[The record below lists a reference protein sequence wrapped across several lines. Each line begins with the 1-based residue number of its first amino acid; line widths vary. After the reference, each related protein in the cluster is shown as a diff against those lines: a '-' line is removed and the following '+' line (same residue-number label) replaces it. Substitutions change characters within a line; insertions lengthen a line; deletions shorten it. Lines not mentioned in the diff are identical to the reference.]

1 MTVVVEEAERM
12 VRTLF
17 RKIWDE
23 HVVADLGDGFALLH
37 VDRHV
42 VHDLGGRALVNVNKR
57 GLRIRNPELTFATAD
72 HTVSTA
78 IRAPGESIE
87 NDFICN
93 LRENSEKHGFRFF
106 DPHSREHGIVHV
118 IVPELG
124 IALPGMTLACGD
136 SHSCTIGAL
145 GVVSWGVGQS
155 EIVHILATQT
165 SVQRLPKTMRIRME
179 GRAPAW
185 VTPKDIILHVIGR
198 VGASGGVGHAVEFAG
213 SLVRDM
219 PMDGRFTLCNM
230 AVELGARFGMIAPD
244 DTTLDY
250 VAGRPGAPKGADW
263 DRAVERWRA
272 LGSDDDAR
280 FDRELLLDVTD
291 LEPHITWG
299 TSPEHVIPIT
309 GTVPHPASVQDP
321 LQRAALQGALEY
333 ARLEPGARVEDTP
346 VDWVFIGSCTNSRI
360 SDLRLA
366 ATLAAGRK
374 VAAGVT
380 AWVVPGSNQVKEQA
394 EAEGLDR
401 IFRDAGFEW
410 RNSGCSMCGGT
421 GNAMRERVGSGQRC
435 VSTSNRNFIGRQGP
449 GSHTMLAS
457 PPMAVAAAVTGR
469 VTDVR
474 KLVGR

>member
-1 MTVVVEEAERM
+1 MG
-12 VRTLF
+12 RTLF

-42 VHDLGGRALVNVNKR
+42 VHDLGGRALVSINNR
-57 GLRIRNPELTFATAD
+57 GLKIRNPELTFATAD

-78 IRAPGESIE
+78 IREPGESAE
-87 NDFICN
+87 NDFIRN
-93 LRENSEKHGFRFF
+93 LRENSERHGFRFF
-106 DPHSREHGIVHV
+106 DPHAREHGIVHV

-155 EIVHILATQT
+155 EVVHILATQT
-165 SVQRLPKTMRIRME
+165 SVQRLPKTMRIRIE
-179 GRAPAW
+179 GEAPGW
-185 VTPKDIILHVIGR
+185 ITPKDIVLHLIGR

-213 SLVRDM
+213 SVVRNM
-219 PMDGRFTLCNM
+219 PMEGRFTLCNM
-230 AVELGARFGMIAPD
+230 AVEFGARFGMIAPD
-244 DTTLDY
+244 ETTLGY
-250 VAGRPGAPKGADW
+250 VSGRSGAPKGAEW
-263 DRAVERWRA
+263 DRAAERWRA
-272 LGSDDDAR
+272 LHSDDDAEY
-280 FDRELLLDVTD
+280 DREILIDITD
-291 LEPHITWG
+291 LQPQITWG
-299 TSPEHVIPIT
+299 TSPEHVIAVT
-309 GTVPHPASVQDP
+309 GTVPDPASVQDP
-321 LQRAALQGALEY
+321 LQRATLQAALDY
-333 ARLEPGARVEDTP
+333 TRLEPGARLENMP

-366 ATLAAGRK
+366 AGFAAGRK

-401 IFRDAGFEW
+401 VFKDAGFQW

-421 GNAMRERVGSGQRC
+421 GNSMRERVGSGQRC
-435 VSTSNRNFIGRQGP
+435 ISTSNRNFVGRQGP

-457 PPMAVAAAVTGR
+457 PPMAVAAAITGR
-469 VTDVR
+469 VTDIR
-474 KLVGR
+474 KFSGH

>member
-1 MTVVVEEAERM
+1 MGRA
-12 VRTLF
+12 LF

-42 VHDLGGRALVNVNKR
+42 LHDLGGRALVGINKH
-57 GLRIRNPELTFATAD
+57 GLKIRNPELTFATAD

-78 IRAPGESIE
+78 IRAAGESAE
-87 NDFICN
+87 NDFIRN
-93 LRENSEKHGFRFF
+93 LRENAEQHGFRFF

-118 IVPELG
+118 IVPDLG

-136 SHSCTIGAL
+136 SHTCTIGAL

-165 SVQRLPKTMRIRME
+165 SVQRLPKTMRIRIE
-179 GRAPAW
+179 GQVPAW
-185 VTPKDIILHVIGR
+185 ITPKDIILQLIGR

-213 SLVRDM
+213 SVVRDM
-219 PMDGRFTLCNM
+219 PMEGRFTLCNM
-230 AVELGARFGMIAPD
+230 AVEFGARFGMIAPD
-244 DTTLDY
+244 ETTLAY
-250 VAGRPGAPKGADW
+250 VSGRPGAPKGADW
-263 DRAVERWRA
+263 ARAAERWRA
-272 LGSDDDAR
+272 LRSDDDAP
-280 FDRELLLDVTD
+280 FDRDILMDVTE
-291 LEPHITWG
+291 LQPQITWG
-299 TSPEHVIPIT
+299 TSPEHVIPVT
-309 GTVPHPASVQDP
+309 GRVPDPASVHDP
-321 LQRAALQGALEY
+321 FERATLAAALDY
-333 ARLEPGARVEDTP
+333 ARLTPGARLEKMP

-366 ATLAAGRK
+366 AKFAAGRK
-374 VAAGVT
+374 VAPGVT

-401 IFRDAGFEW
+401 VFKDAGFDW

-421 GNAMRERVGSGQRC
+421 GNAMRERVGNGQRC
-435 VSTSNRNFIGRQGP
+435 VSTSNRNFVGRQGP

-457 PPMAVAAAVTGR
+457 PPMAVAAAVTGC

-474 KLVGR
+474 KLAGP

>member
-1 MTVVVEEAERM
+1 MG
-12 VRTLF
+12 RTLF

-42 VHDLGGRALVNVNKR
+42 VHDLGGRALVSINKR
-57 GLRIRNPELTFATAD
+57 GLKIRNPELTFATAD

-78 IRAPGESIE
+78 HRAPGESAE
-87 NDFICN
+87 NDFIRN
-93 LRENSEKHGFRFF
+93 LRENAEQHGFRFF

-165 SVQRLPKTMRIRME
+165 SVQRLPKTMRIRIE
-179 GRAPAW
+179 GQSPAW
-185 VTPKDIILHVIGR
+185 VTPKDIILHLIGR

-213 SLVRDM
+213 SVVRDV
-219 PMDGRFTLCNM
+219 PMEGRFTLCNM
-230 AVELGARFGMIAPD
+230 AVEFGARFGVIAPD
-244 DTTLDY
+244 QTTLDY
-250 VAGRPGAPKGADW
+250 VSGRPGAPKGDDW
-263 DRAVERWRA
+263 ARAVGRWRE
-272 LGSDDDAR
+272 LRSDDAAR
-280 FDRELLLDVTD
+280 FDREILVDVTD
-291 LEPHITWG
+291 LQPQITWG
-299 TSPEHVIPIT
+299 TSPEHVIPVT
-309 GTVPHPASVQDP
+309 GTVPDPASVEDP
-321 LQRAALQGALEY
+321 LRRATLEAALDYVRLAPG
-333 ARLEPGARVEDTP
+333 ARLEDMPI
-346 VDWVFIGSCTNSRI
+346 DWVFIGSCTNSRI

-366 ATLAAGRK
+366 AGFAAGRK
-374 VAAGVT
+374 VAPGVT

-394 EAEGLDR
+394 EGEGLDR
-401 IFRDAGFEW
+401 IFKDAGFEW
-410 RNSGCSMCGGT
+410 RNAGCSMCGGT

-435 VSTSNRNFIGRQGP
+435 VSTSNRNFVGRQGP

-469 VTDVR
+469 ITDIR
-474 KLVGR
+474 KLKGA

>member
-1 MTVVVEEAERM
+1 MG
-12 VRTLF
+12 RTLF

-23 HVVADLGDGFALLH
+23 HVVADLGDGFAVLH
-37 VDRHV
+37 VDRHI
-42 VHDLGGRALVNVNKR
+42 VHDLGGRALLSINKR
-57 GLRIRNPELTFATAD
+57 GLKVRNPELTFAAAD

-78 IRAPGESIE
+78 LRAPGETVE
-87 NDFICN
+87 NDFIGN
-93 LRENSEKHGFRFF
+93 LRENAARHGFRFF
-106 DPHSREHGIVHV
+106 DPHTREHGIVHV

-165 SVQRLPKTMRIRME
+165 SVQRLPRTMRIRIE

-185 VTPKDIILHVIGR
+185 VTPKDIVLYLIGR

-213 SLVRDM
+213 SVVRDM
-219 PMDGRFTLCNM
+219 PMEGRFTLCNM
-230 AVELGARFGMIAPD
+230 AVEFGARFGIIAPD
-244 DTTLDY
+244 ETTLDY
-250 VAGRPGAPKGADW
+250 VSGRPGAPKGADW
-263 DRAVERWRA
+263 PRAVARWRE
-272 LGSDDDAR
+272 LSSDDDAQ
-280 FDRELLLDVTD
+280 FDREVSIDVTD
-291 LEPHITWG
+291 LEPQITWG
-299 TSPEHVIPIT
+299 TSPEHVVPVR
-309 GTVPHPASVQDP
+309 GTVPDPASIADP
-321 LQRAALQGALEY
+321 LQRATLEAALDY
-333 ARLEPGARVEDTP
+333 ARLRPGARLEGMP
-346 VDWVFIGSCTNSRI
+346 VDWVFIGSCTNGRI
-360 SDLRLA
+360 SDLRVA
-366 ATLAAGRK
+366 ARFAVGRK

-401 IFRDAGFEW
+401 VFKDAGFEW

-435 VSTSNRNFIGRQGP
+435 VSTSNRNFVGRQGP

-469 VTDVR
+469 VTDIR
-474 KLVGR
+474 KLAGC